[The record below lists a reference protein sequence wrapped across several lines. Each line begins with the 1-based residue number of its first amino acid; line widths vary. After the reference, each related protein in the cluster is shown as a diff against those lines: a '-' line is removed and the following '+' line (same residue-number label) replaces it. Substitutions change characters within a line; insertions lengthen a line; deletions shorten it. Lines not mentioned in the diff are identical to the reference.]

1 MSRGSSIGVSKL
13 SGYTLCMEAPT
24 LTCPACGSTHRQ
36 TKEGKDTK
44 GKQRYQCQNCA
55 RFYIL
60 EPQPRGYDAEL
71 RHRAVQLYVEGLSF
85 RKIARLL
92 GVHHQTVI
100 LWIRAD
106 EARRPTAPMP
116 QSVEV
121 IEMDE
126 LYTFVE
132 KKSAGSTLP
141 PS

>member
-1 MSRGSSIGVSKL
+1 MEPL
-13 SGYTLCMEAPT
+13 TLV
-24 LTCPACGSTHRQ
+24 CPSCGSTHRQ
-36 TKEGKDTK
+36 TKEGKDAK
-44 GKQRYQCQNCA
+44 GKQRYQCQNCS

-60 EPQPRGYDAEL
+60 EPKPRGYEPEL
-71 RHRAVQLYVEGLSF
+71 RHRAVQWYMEGLSF

-106 EARRPTAPMP
+106 EAVRPPAPMP

-132 KKSAGSTLP
+132 KKSVASTLP